1 MSDSRTATVEH
12 PVKSSGLHH
21 TCRLA
26 WSRVHP
32 AFIAVADFALARGK
46 QIVSFAAVATVILTS
61 GGSGA
66 ADLPIGGNIV
76 AGSGRI
82 AQSGKTMTVTQSTNR
97 MAADWQSFNIGAG
110 NTVNFVQPSA
120 GAVAL
125 NRVLGADVS
134 VIQGTLK
141 ANGQVFLVNPNGV
154 LFSPTAQVNVGG
166 LVAST
171 LNITKDDFMAGNYRF
186 MGNSAQSV
194 RNEGTLK
201 VGAGGTVAL
210 IAARVENLG
219 SIAAPQG
226 NVLLGAG
233 QKVRLDLG
241 GPVKLEVE
249 AGALNALIEQGG
261 AIRADGGRIHLTA
274 KAAGDLA
281 SSVINNTGVIEAH
294 TLVTGEKGQIMLMGD
309 MQVGT
314 VNVSGTL
321 DAGAPHGGD
330 GGFIET
336 SAAKV
341 RTSETARVTTAAMA
355 SRTGTW
361 LIDPHDYTIAA
372 SGGDISGTQLGTNLN
387 SNNVTIQSS
396 DGASGTNGDI
406 FVNDAVT
413 WATANT
419 LTLNAWRNI
428 NINANISASQGT
440 LKLYYGQGAL
450 NNSDTA
456 VNPSRIY
463 IGSGATINLSAGKH
477 YYTKLG
483 SDGEETAWTV
493 ITALGNEGSLNDG
506 TLQGIN
512 GVFDDWGTIAGNYV
526 LGADIDATATQTW
539 NGGQGFTPL
548 GLTNLSNVFTG
559 RFDGLGHTIDKLYIN
574 RPGEWFVGFF
584 GISDPTNG
592 STYVWSG
599 SPIDTP
605 QIANFRLTNLNV
617 VGGGTVGGVDGEN
630 RNSSISNVYASGTVS
645 STGGRVGG
653 LVGNNKY
660 GLVLNSYSTVN
671 VTGSSGTGG
680 LVGEFEGEAY
690 ITNSYASGTVSSCS
704 WACGGLIGSM
714 GEGIVTK
721 SYYNTS
727 VNTDASMEDKT
738 SYGLSAGNLTAAAKT
753 NWSGSIWDT
762 SGALPSLKQFI
773 AIPIYGNPVAGGTS
787 NPDDNV
793 PATTYVTYTLA
804 SLAGYQYQGTA
815 YQLSDLW
822 SSSSIFG
829 SSYAGWAAN
838 TDYSFMY
845 NGSAVTG
852 FTNAGTYS
860 NIGINILK
868 SGYALAG
875 SGNSPGTLTI
885 NPRPITVTA
894 DAKSKI
900 YGNANPTLTY
910 QVTASSLVNSDS
922 LSGALSRTAG
932 ENVGNYTINT
942 SALANSNY
950 LITANNGTLTID
962 PRPITVTADT
972 KTKTYGSADPT
983 LTYQVTA
990 GSLVNSDSLSGALG
1004 RTAGE
1009 NVGNYTINTSAL
1021 ANSNYLITANNGTL
1035 TIDPRP
1041 ITVTADAKT
1050 KTYGSADPTLTIT
1063 DNPAIIMTQ
1072 RSVAGIISG
1081 SSAAGTGSPLMSST
1095 TGSSLTGGAD
1105 GRGQNN
1111 TTNLGNSAG
1120 FVRADGLSASGGL
1133 TFVEV
1138 SSLPGQGTAGAGK
1151 TGNTG
1156 GMGSAG
1162 TQVAGVDPHGF
1173 IRVLVVNGGINR
1185 GGNPINQQ

>member
-1 MSDSRTATVEH
+1 MRKSQNAEKSVTYVPGTKCNPCTRII
-12 PVKSSGLHH
+12 PV
-21 TCRLA
+21 
-26 WSRVHP
+26 
-32 AFIAVADFALARGK
+32 
-46 QIVSFAAVATVILTS
+46 VILTS

-66 ADLPIGGNIV
+66 ADLPTGGNIV

-186 MGNSAQSV
+186 IGNSAQSV
-194 RNEGTLK
+194 RNEGEIK

-261 AIRADGGRIHLTA
+261 PSRADGGRIHLTA
-274 KAAGDLA
+274 KAAGYLA
-281 SSVINNTGVIEAH
+281 GSVINNTGIIEAR

-321 DAGAPHGGD
+321 DASAPHGGD

-341 RTSETARVTTAAMA
+341 RTLETARVTTAAVTG
-355 SRTGTW
+355 RTGTW

-387 SNNVTIQSS
+387 SNNVIIQSS

-413 WATANT
+413 WTTANT
-419 LTLNAWRNI
+419 LKLSAWRNI

-463 IGSGATINLSAGKH
+463 IGYGATINLSAGKH

-493 ITALGNEGSLNDG
+493 ITALGNEDSLNDG

-592 STYVWSG
+592 STYVWKG

-605 QIANFRLTNLNV
+605 QIANFRLTNLYV

-630 RNSSISNVYASGTVS
+630 RNSSISNVYASGVVS

-660 GLVLNSYSTVN
+660 GLVSNSYSTVN
-671 VTGSSGTGG
+671 VTGGDGTGG
-680 LVGEFEGEAY
+680 LVGEFEGVAY
-690 ITNSYASGTVSSCS
+690 ITNSYVSGTVTK
-704 WACGGLIGSM
+704 AYEGAANVGGLIGNM
-714 GEGIVTK
+714 GWDSAVVTN

-727 VNTDASMEDKT
+727 VNTDASMADKN
-738 SYGLSAGNLTAAAKT
+738 SYGLSAGSLTTAAKT
-753 NWSGSIWDT
+753 NWSASIWDT

-860 NIGINILK
+860 NIGINVLK

-875 SGNSPGTLTI
+875 SGNSTGTLTI

-900 YGNANPTLTY
+900 YGNADPTLTY
-910 QVTASSLVNSDS
+910 QVTAGSLVNSDS

-932 ENVGNYTINT
+932 ENVGNYTINA
-942 SALANSNY
+942 SALANGNY
-950 LITANNGTLTID
+950 LITASNG
-962 PRPITVTADT
+962 
-972 KTKTYGSADPT
+972 
-983 LTYQVTA
+983 
-990 GSLVNSDSLSGALG
+990 
-1004 RTAGE
+1004 
-1009 NVGNYTINTSAL
+1009 
-1021 ANSNYLITANNGTL
+1021 
-1035 TIDPRP
+1035 
-1041 ITVTADAKT
+1041 
-1050 KTYGSADPTLTIT
+1050 TLTIT

-1081 SSAAGTGSPLMSST
+1081 SSAAGAGSPLMSS
-1095 TGSSLTGGAD
+1095 SPESPLTRGAD

-1111 TTNLGNSAG
+1111 TANLGNSAG

-1151 TGNTG
+1151 TSNTG
-1156 GMGSAG
+1156 GMGGAG
-1162 TQVAGVDPHGF
+1162 AQVAGVDHHGF
-1173 IRVLVVNGGINR
+1173 MRVLVVNGGINR